1 MDQSTVFNIVFAVI
15 ASVGGAGAIVAA
27 YVRFTSKHLSE
38 SMLKNIS
45 QVRKRYLAIQKSA

>member
-45 QVRKRYLAIQKSA
+45 QVRRRYLAIQK